1 MVTQTQPTISFLLVY
16 FLQAYDI
23 DAPGTSNSNLK
34 YALVSELFYIHP
46 ENGTIFTKVALD
58 REEQERYQVS
68 VVATDNAAAPRSSNM
83 LVTVIVQDVNDNGPV
98 FVPVEYTVEL
108 EEESVVENFIT
119 LSVSRSSY
127 CLIFM
132 WVLSYLKN
140 KYTPHL
146 QFSVLWAT

>member
-1 MVTQTQPTISFLLVY
+1 MVTQPTITFLLD
-16 FLQAYDI
+16 FQAYDI
-23 DAPGTSNSNLK
+23 DAPGTANSNLK
-34 YALVSELFYIHP
+34 YDLVSEQFYIHP

-119 LSVSRSSY
+119 LSVSR
-127 CLIFM
+127 I
-132 WVLSYLKN
+132 
-140 KYTPHL
+140 
-146 QFSVLWAT
+146 